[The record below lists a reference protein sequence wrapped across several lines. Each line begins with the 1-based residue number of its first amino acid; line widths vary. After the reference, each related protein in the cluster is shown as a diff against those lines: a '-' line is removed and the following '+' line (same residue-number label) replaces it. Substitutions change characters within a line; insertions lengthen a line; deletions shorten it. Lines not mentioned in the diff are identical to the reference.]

1 MIRSPAFPVLLLGLV
16 LACLMLACPAPVG
29 MAKAGLAAPNP
40 FTSSAGAQK
49 HDTPESGLLSP
60 LAPVMAKIATWQN
73 TLRQGMSQSAESIRE
88 NPLGKAF
95 WLFMALAFAYGV
107 AHALGPGHG
116 KVLAASYFLYR
127 DAPPRQALIYAYL
140 SMPLH
145 VLSATV
151 LVLGG
156 KYLFKMS
163 ASRAVDD
170 MGQVLQNV
178 SYGLLAI
185 MGLCM
190 LAGVLWNCRK
200 PDREPAP
207 RATSS
212 NSPKSLVGLAL
223 ATGLVPCPGAALVL
237 IFSIALGIT
246 PAGVAAMVA
255 IALGMGLC
263 LATVSLL
270 TIKFRDTAL
279 ALIQNSS
286 PLLRTGQCILSLTG
300 ALIVFTTGSL
310 LLLGSLLDLA

>member
-1 MIRSPAFPVLLLGLV
+1 MRRQTTLPALLLGLI
-16 LACLMLACPAPVG
+16 LTGLMFAGPAPMG
-29 MAKAGLAAPNP
+29 MAGTGLAAPNP
-40 FTSSAGAQK
+40 FTSASGTNRAES
-49 HDTPESGLLSP
+49 PENGLFSP
-60 LAPVMAKIATWQN
+60 LAPVMKEIASWQN
-73 TLRQGMSQSAESIRE
+73 TLRQAMSRSAESIRE

-95 WLFMALAFAYGV
+95 WLFMGLAFAYGA

-170 MGQVLQNV
+170 MGLILQNI
-178 SYGLLAI
+178 SYGLLAT
-185 MGLCM
+185 MGLFM
-190 LAGVLWNCRK
+190 LAGVLRNCRNSA
-200 PDREPAP
+200 PAP
-207 RATSS
+207 SPRQKNNNA
-212 NSPKSLVGLAL
+212 PKSLVGLAL

-237 IFSIALGIT
+237 IFSISLGIT

-263 LATVSLL
+263 LAAVSLL

-279 ALIQNSS
+279 ALMQTRS
-286 PLLRTGQCILSLTG
+286 PLLRAGQCLLSLAG
-300 ALIVFTTGSL
+300 AFIVFATGSL
-310 LLLGSLLDLA
+310 LLLGSLLNLA